1 MTVLLGLTASDI
13 ALLVTAFGGGT
24 TVQAAIA
31 AIRAR
36 QHGARSREPAQVQAL
51 LSELERVRAS
61 EREAWDRADAMELR
75 YDRMT
80 SSRNGWR
87 EHSHRQ
93 HAWVIAHCRQP
104 DDTYPTAPDER
115 SGP

>member
-1 MTVLLGLTASDI
+1 MFGLTATEI

-24 TVQAAIA
+24 TVQAAFA
-31 AIRAR
+31 AIRNR
-36 QHGARSREPAQVQAL
+36 RLGARSRESAQLQAL
-51 LSELERVRAS
+51 LAELERVRAS

-80 SSRNGWR
+80 SSRNSWR

-93 HAWVIAHCRQP
+93 HAWVIAHCQP
-104 DDTYPTAPDER
+104 PDESYPTQPVDN
-115 SGP
+115 